1 MKSIKK
7 HTVLIGGQKTSVSLE
22 DVFWKGLQE
31 VADKRGETIR
41 SLMASIDANR
51 QSNLSSAI
59 RQFILKFYKD
69 HSVRHAQRQIVP
81 ADAPLGLGEKTAEDP
96 RPGAPNP

>member
-41 SLMASIDANR
+41 SLIASIDANR

-59 RQFILKFYKD
+59 RQFILKF
-69 HSVRHAQRQIVP
+69 RQIVP
-81 ADAPLGLGEKTAEDP
+81 ADAALVLGEKTPEDP
-96 RPGAPNP
+96 RPGA

>member
-41 SLMASIDANR
+41 SLIATIDANR

-69 HSVRHAQRQIVP
+69 HSVRQRAANRASRRGARP
-81 ADAPLGLGEKTAEDP
+81 WRED
-96 RPGAPNP
+96 R

>member
-41 SLMASIDANR
+41 SLIASIDANR

-69 HSVRHAQRQIVP
+69 HSVRQRAANRASRRGARP
-81 ADAPLGLGEKTAEDP
+81 WREDP
-96 RPGAPNP
+96 

>member
-41 SLMASIDANR
+41 SLITSIDANR

-69 HSVRHAQRQIVP
+69 HSVRQR
-81 ADAPLGLGEKTAEDP
+81 AAAN
-96 RPGAPNP
+96 RASRRGAPASGRSLKA

>member
-41 SLMASIDANR
+41 SLIASIDANR

-69 HSVRHAQRQIVP
+69 HSVRQRAANRASRRGARP
-81 ADAPLGLGEKTAEDP
+81 WRED
-96 RPGAPNP
+96 R